1 MPRELV
7 KHHVWGCFWK
17 RSAFE
22 WRGAESRSPLP
33 IHVWGLHPINGSLS
47 RAGRW
52 RRGPALVWAQ
62 TQSPLALRHE
72 CPILRSSDSGG
83 LKPAALWVSSCSGR
97 AETSQSPWLCG
108 PISRLNLVLYIGSV
122 PLDNTNTRVC
132 VQYRSQ
138 IFLDLGWGY
147 VLKKNHNF
155 KISLMQKVAHTL
167 DLLNIIAYLAP
178 TT

>member
-1 MPRELV
+1 MCQSDWAETYPESWSNITPG
-7 KHHVWGCFWK
+7 HVWGCFWK

-33 IHVWGLHPINGSLS
+33 IHVWGLHPIHGSLS

-83 LKPAALWVSSCSGR
+83 LKPAALWVSSCSSR
-97 AETSQSPWLCG
+97 ADTSQSPWLCG

-122 PLDNTNTRVC
+122 PLDNPNTHVC
-132 VQYRSQ
+132 VFST
-138 IFLDLGWGY
+138 DLPWLRMRLCPGKTITI
-147 VLKKNHNF
+147 LKYH
-155 KISLMQKVAHTL
+155 
-167 DLLNIIAYLAP
+167 
-178 TT
+178 